1 MLKHTVWAIPVWAI
15 AFATLTASSSTAQP
29 VAGAVQQIAYDY
41 SALYERLTPSIVK
54 VFADSGH
61 GSGFVVSADGL
72 IATNHH
78 VVNNARYTA
87 VQFADGRKVAAAVVL
102 LDARFDVAILRV
114 HRNIVQGVTPLTLL
128 SAEQEAR
135 LKAGVPVL
143 AFGSPLSQ
151 SFLMTQ
157 GIIAK
162 VERDTLLG
170 DFLIQPGNSG
180 GPLVN
185 LDGHVVGIN
194 TFGEGR
200 TAGAVHVNVLRNVLA
215 RPEAT
220 AADTPEPSD
229 ERLPVASDR
238 RYPTE
243 VLKTK
248 ILSEP
253 LDLKTY
259 QADGGKF
266 SITAITPVLIGKMQ
280 AQTDMMQAQN
290 RFQRRGRKMP
300 GGADPVDQPFYEWYR
315 TASSLLDSVVTFEIK
330 PDFGL
335 TGGSKWAMFMAGAA
349 AGLSGR
355 PGVTPHAN
363 MEFKAEF
370 QDLKVFRDGK
380 LLRPITPGRSI
391 SEAELASASFT
402 FVDEAYSGMYQYDPA
417 DFLEGK
423 EFRIEV
429 YDAREPGKAHRVVT
443 LKSDS
448 KMLQQIRS
456 DFKDLDASRD
466 ERK

>member
-1 MLKHTVWAIPVWAI
+1 MRLHAISLL
-15 AFATLTASSSTAQP
+15 LTMIVASSPAAQSGG
-29 VAGAVQQIAYDY
+29 VRQIAYDY
-41 SALYERLTPSIVK
+41 SELYARLNPSIVK

-102 LDARFDVAILRV
+102 LDARYDIAILRIN
-114 HRNIVQGVTPLTLL
+114 RNVVRGVAPLTLL
-128 SAEQEAR
+128 SVADEGA
-135 LKAGVPVL
+135 LKAGIPVL

-162 VERDTLLG
+162 VEHDTLLG
-170 DFLIQPGNSG
+170 DFVIQPGNSG

-200 TAGAVHVNVLRNVLA
+200 TAGAVHVAMLRGVLS
-215 RPEAT
+215 RPELLT
-220 AADTPEPSD
+220 PETPEPSD
-229 ERLPVASDR
+229 ELLPVPSGR

-248 ILSEP
+248 ILAEP

-259 QADGGKF
+259 QVDGGKF
-266 SITAITPVLIGKMQ
+266 TVTAITPVLVGKMQ
-280 AQTDMMQAQN
+280 AQTDLLQAQN
-290 RFQRRGRKMP
+290 RQQRRGRKIP
-300 GGADPVDQPFYEWYR
+300 GGADPLDQPFYEWYR
-315 TASSLLDSVVTFEIK
+315 TASSLLDNVVTFEVK

-335 TGGSKWAMFMAGAA
+335 TGGSKWAMIMAGAA

-355 PGVTPHAN
+355 PGANPHATL
-363 MEFKAEF
+363 EYKAEF
-370 QDLKVFRDGK
+370 QELRVFRDGK

-391 SEAELASASFT
+391 TEAELSGPSLT

-417 DFLEGK
+417 DFINGQ

-429 YDAREPGKAHRVVT
+429 YDAREPGKTHRVVT
-443 LKSDS
+443 LKSDA
-448 KMLQQIRS
+448 KLIQQIRS
-456 DFKDLDASRD
+456 DFAEILR
-466 ERK
+466 